1 MASGG
6 GRPPSPA
13 NLTHHAPVQYVVGG
27 MRGLTKR
34 QQLVLEFIQ
43 ESIQEN
49 GFPPTLR
56 EIGAHFGIRSTNGV
70 NDHLLALQRKGY
82 LRRQDMKSRALRPT
96 ASAGGVPR
104 EVPLVGRVAAGQPL
118 LAIENLEGSL
128 RVDSGLLP
136 SEGGTYFAL
145 RVRGESMI
153 GAGILDGDIVFVRQ
167 QEEASSGTIVVAMV
181 GDEATVKTLYR
192 DGERL
197 RLQPSNPAVAPIVV
211 GRDDGRT
218 LRILGIVVGVYR
230 KVG

>member
-1 MASGG
+1 
-6 GRPPSPA
+6 
-13 NLTHHAPVQYVVGG
+13 

-96 ASAGGVPR
+96 ASATGVPR

-118 LAIENLEGSL
+118 LAIENLEGTL
-128 RVDSGLLP
+128 RVDSSLLP
-136 SEGGTYFAL
+136 GEGGNYFAL

-167 QEEASSGTIVVAMV
+167 QEEAASGTIVVAMV

>member
-1 MASGG
+1 
-6 GRPPSPA
+6 
-13 NLTHHAPVQYVVGG
+13 

-96 ASAGGVPR
+96 ASATGVPR

-118 LAIENLEGSL
+118 LAIENLEGTL

-136 SEGGTYFAL
+136 GEGGNYFAL

-167 QEEASSGTIVVAMV
+167 QEEAASGTIVVAMV

>member
-1 MASGG
+1 
-6 GRPPSPA
+6 
-13 NLTHHAPVQYVVGG
+13 

-43 ESIQEN
+43 ASIQEN

-96 ASAGGVPR
+96 ASATGVPR

-118 LAIENLEGSL
+118 LAIENLEGTL

-136 SEGGTYFAL
+136 GEGGNYFAL

-167 QEEASSGTIVVAMV
+167 QEEAASGTIVVAMV

>member
-1 MASGG
+1 
-6 GRPPSPA
+6 
-13 NLTHHAPVQYVVGG
+13 

-96 ASAGGVPR
+96 ASAGSAPR
-104 EVPLVGRVAAGQPL
+104 EVPLIGRVAAGQPL
-118 LAIENLEGSL
+118 LAIENLEGTL
-128 RVDSGLLP
+128 RVDATLLP
-136 SEGGTYFAL
+136 GDSGRFFAL
-145 RVRGESMI
+145 RVRGDSMI

-167 QEEASSGTIVVAMV
+167 QEEAASGTIVVAMV
-181 GDEATVKTLYR
+181 GDEATVKTLIR
-192 DGERL
+192 EGERL
-197 RLQPSNPAVAPIVV
+197 RLQPANPAVTPIIV

-218 LRILGIVVGVYR
+218 LRILGAVVGVYR
-230 KVG
+230 KLG

>member
-1 MASGG
+1 
-6 GRPPSPA
+6 
-13 NLTHHAPVQYVVGG
+13 

-43 ESIQEN
+43 ESIQQN

-104 EVPLVGRVAAGQPL
+104 EVPLIGRVAAGQPL
-118 LAIENLEGSL
+118 LAIENLEGTL
-128 RVDSGLLP
+128 RVDEGLLP
-136 SEGGTYFAL
+136 GDSGRYFAL
-145 RVRGESMI
+145 RVRGDSMV

-181 GDEATVKTLYR
+181 GDEATVKTLIR
-192 DGERL
+192 EGERL
-197 RLQPSNPAVAPIVV
+197 RLQPANPAVAPIVM
-211 GRDDGRT
+211 GREDGRT
-218 LRILGIVVGVYR
+218 LRILGAVVGVYR
-230 KVG
+230 KLG

>member
-1 MASGG
+1 
-6 GRPPSPA
+6 
-13 NLTHHAPVQYVVGG
+13 
-27 MRGLTKR
+27 
-34 QQLVLEFIQ
+34 LVLEFIQ

>member
-1 MASGG
+1 MK
-6 GRPPSPA
+6 
-13 NLTHHAPVQYVVGG
+13 
-27 MRGLTKR
+27 GLTKR

-118 LAIENLEGSL
+118 LAIENLEGTL
-128 RVDSGLLP
+128 RVDPGLLP
-136 SEGGTYFAL
+136 SESGNYFAL
-145 RVRGESMI
+145 RVQGESMI

-167 QEEASSGTIVVAMV
+167 QEEAASGTIVVAMV

-218 LRILGIVVGVYR
+218 LRVLGIVVGVYR